1 MRSKKTAVFGIFQTQ
16 KQVERGVDDLTS
28 AGFRSDAISV
38 LLPDRDS
45 SRDFA
50 HEKNTKAPEGV
61 TAGVTAGGVIGGTLG
76 LLAGIGFLVIPELD
90 PFLAAGPIITTL
102 AGMGAGGAAGGLIG
116 AFVGMGIP
124 EYEAKRFAGRIKDGG
139 ILFSVHCET
148 PREVERA
155 KELLKQTGAQ
165 GIASST
171 ESSADFAAVMS
182 NVQ

>member
-1 MRSKKTAVFGIFQTQ
+1 VFGIFHTH
-16 KQVERGVDDLTS
+16 KQVERGVEDLTS
-28 AGFRSDAISV
+28 AGFRGDAIAV
-38 LLPDRDS
+38 LLPDRDN

-50 HEKNTKAPEGV
+50 HEKNTKAPEGA
-61 TAGVTAGGVIGGTLG
+61 TAGVTVGGMIGGTLG
-76 LLAGIGFLVIPELD
+76 LLAAIGFLVIPELD
-90 PFLAAGPIITTL
+90 PFLAAGPVVTTL
-102 AGMGAGGAAGGLIG
+102 AGMGAGGAAGGMIG
-116 AFVGMGIP
+116 ALVGMGMP

-148 PREVERA
+148 AKEVERA